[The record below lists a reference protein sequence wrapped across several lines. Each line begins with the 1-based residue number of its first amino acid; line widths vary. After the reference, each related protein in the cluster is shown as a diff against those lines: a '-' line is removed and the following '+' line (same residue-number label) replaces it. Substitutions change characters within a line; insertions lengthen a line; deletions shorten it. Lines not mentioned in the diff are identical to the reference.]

1 MANFLYNIFK
11 NRNKSKNDIKFYK
24 HDVHKIQVGTKYPET
39 GL

>member
-11 NRNKSKNDIKFYK
+11 NRNKSKNDKFYK
-24 HDVHKIQVGTKYPET
+24 HDVHKIQEGTKYPET